1 MATINEVISKHY
13 NELRE
18 KVNADVV
25 VSMGRTGEDILQDV
39 CVTAMRK
46 FKDKQI
52 DEDEGLGYLKKTL
65 FTEQHF
71 QLARLKREIVIY
83 TDSIEDIAD
92 H

>member
-1 MATINEVISKHY
+1 MATINDVISKHY

-52 DEDEGLGYLKKTL
+52 DEDEGLSYLKRTL

-92 H
+92 K